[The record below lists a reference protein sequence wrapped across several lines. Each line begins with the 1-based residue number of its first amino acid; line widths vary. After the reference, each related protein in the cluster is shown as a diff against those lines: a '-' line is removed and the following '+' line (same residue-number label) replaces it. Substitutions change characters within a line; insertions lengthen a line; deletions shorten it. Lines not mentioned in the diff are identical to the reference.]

1 MHKIN
6 KFLEKDKIF
15 KDLFLDFKK
24 KIKNIKKKSFLIA
37 VSGGP
42 DSLALVIFSF
52 AYQYVYKKTNF
63 KYAIVDHS
71 IRKNSAIE
79 AQNLKK
85 KLSKLKINL
94 KIIKNKRKIKSNIQS
109 NAREIRYNLLSSY
122 CKKNKIPYIVTAHH
136 SDDQIETFLIR
147 LSRGSGLQGLSS
159 MSEISKLNN
168 DIKIFRP
175 FLSFQKNQL
184 VRITKVIFKNFV
196 KDPSNNNKKFLR
208 TNIRRLVK
216 TLNNMG
222 IESQQILRSIRNI
235 SSSNNFINNYF
246 NKIFKQIVVSKKSKY
261 VIDLKRFNEQSDEI
275 QIKTFN
281 KIFNKINKKYYPSR
295 AKKVI
300 SMYKALKNK
309 DFAKTTLANC
319 LIEKKGLKIC
329 VKREQF

>member
-1 MHKIN
+1 M
-6 KFLEKDKIF
+6 
-15 KDLFLDFKK
+15 
-24 KIKNIKKKSFLIA
+24 
-37 VSGGP
+37 
-42 DSLALVIFSF
+42 
-52 AYQYVYKKTNF
+52 
-63 KYAIVDHS
+63 
-71 IRKNSAIE
+71 
-79 AQNLKK
+79 
-85 KLSKLKINL
+85 
-94 KIIKNKRKIKSNIQS
+94 
-109 NAREIRYNLLSSY
+109 
-122 CKKNKIPYIVTAHH
+122 TAHH

-159 MSEISKLNN
+159 MSEISKLKN

-175 FLSFQKNQL
+175 FLSFKKNQL
-184 VRITKVIFKNFV
+184 VRITKVIFKEFLL
-196 KDPSNNNKKFLR
+196 KTHPIITRSFLR
-208 TNIRRLVK
+208 TKIRRLVK

-261 VIDLKRFNEQSDEI
+261 IIDLKRFNEQSDEI

-309 DFAKTTLANC
+309 DFAKTT
-319 LIEKKGLKIC
+319 
-329 VKREQF
+329 

>member
-1 MHKIN
+1 M
-6 KFLEKDKIF
+6 
-15 KDLFLDFKK
+15 
-24 KIKNIKKKSFLIA
+24 
-37 VSGGP
+37 
-42 DSLALVIFSF
+42 
-52 AYQYVYKKTNF
+52 
-63 KYAIVDHS
+63 
-71 IRKNSAIE
+71 
-79 AQNLKK
+79 KK

-159 MSEISKLNN
+159 MSEISKLKN

-196 KDPSNNNKKFLR
+196 KDPSNHNKKFLR
-208 TNIRRLVK
+208 TKIRRLVK

-261 VIDLKRFNEQSDEI
+261 IIDLKRFNEQSDEI

>member
-1 MHKIN
+1 M
-6 KFLEKDKIF
+6 
-15 KDLFLDFKK
+15 
-24 KIKNIKKKSFLIA
+24 
-37 VSGGP
+37 
-42 DSLALVIFSF
+42 
-52 AYQYVYKKTNF
+52 
-63 KYAIVDHS
+63 
-71 IRKNSAIE
+71 
-79 AQNLKK
+79 KK

-122 CKKNKIPYIVTAHH
+122 CKKNKSPYIVTAHH

-196 KDPSNNNKKFLR
+196 KDPSNHNKKFLR
-208 TNIRRLVK
+208 TKIRRLVK

-246 NKIFKQIVVSKKSKY
+246 NKIFKQIVVSKNQN
-261 VIDLKRFNEQSDEI
+261 I
-275 QIKTFN
+275 
-281 KIFNKINKKYYPSR
+281 
-295 AKKVI
+295 
-300 SMYKALKNK
+300 
-309 DFAKTTLANC
+309 
-319 LIEKKGLKIC
+319 
-329 VKREQF
+329 